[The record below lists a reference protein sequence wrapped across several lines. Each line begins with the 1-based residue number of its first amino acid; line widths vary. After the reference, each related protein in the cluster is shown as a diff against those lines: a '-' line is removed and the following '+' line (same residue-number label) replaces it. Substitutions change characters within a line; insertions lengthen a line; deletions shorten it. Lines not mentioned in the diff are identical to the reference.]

1 MTFEI
6 EVGGG
11 RRTITV
17 EPVGAGGPSGGRF
30 RVARRVA
37 SHPGA
42 RPPGEGPADEVL
54 DLDVRPTDL
63 GLCLIECVSRRVVHV
78 AVTDRGSGQWLLQF
92 AHGTVTALV
101 DGRLQAGRDA
111 ALAAT
116 GLQRVTAP
124 MPGRVVRVLVQPGD
138 DVLPRQGLIVIEAM
152 KMENE
157 LAAARAGRV
166 REVTV
171 TPGAAVEA
179 GRLLVVI
186 E

>member
-1 MTFEI
+1 
-6 EVGGG
+6 
-11 RRTITV
+11 
-17 EPVGAGGPSGGRF
+17 
-30 RVARRVA
+30 
-37 SHPGA
+37 
-42 RPPGEGPADEVL
+42 
-54 DLDVRPTDL
+54 
-63 GLCLIECVSRRVVHV
+63 V
-78 AVTDRGSGQWLLQF
+78 AVTDRGSGEWLLQF
-92 AHGTVTALV
+92 AQGTLTALV
-101 DGRLQAGRDA
+101 DGRLQGGRDA

-138 DVLPRQGLIVIEAM
+138 DVLPRQGLVVIEAM

-157 LAAARAGRV
+157 LAAVRAGRV